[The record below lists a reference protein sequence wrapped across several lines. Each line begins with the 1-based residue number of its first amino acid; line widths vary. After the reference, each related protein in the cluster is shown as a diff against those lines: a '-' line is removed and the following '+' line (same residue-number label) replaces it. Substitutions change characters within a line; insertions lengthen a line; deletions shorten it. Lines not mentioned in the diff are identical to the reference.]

1 MFWDSDHFPNQP
13 STSREFSDAKVRG
26 IDHEL
31 EHLHR
36 RVERLALSCQ
46 AMWELLRE
54 HTPLSEAQLRE
65 KILEVDRRDGRVDG
79 QIAPKMVNCPRCG
92 RPTSKTRQSCLWCG
106 EIVPHE
112 HAFE

>member
-46 AMWELLRE
+46 AMWELLSE
-54 HTPLSEAQLRE
+54 HTGITEEQLMARME
-65 KILEVDRRDGRVDG
+65 DIDFRDGSLDGKMKSGVMTCPTCKRRVNAKHSICMYCTHPI
-79 QIAPKMVNCPRCG
+79 QK
-92 RPTSKTRQSCLWCG
+92 
-106 EIVPHE
+106 PHV
-112 HAFE
+112 FE